1 MEKRATREELIEHI
15 QDPDPARR
23 AEAAYQ
29 MGIRGD
35 PSFLPFLEQALDD
48 PDSRVRWRS
57 VQALSRM
64 ELPRK
69 PRKVSLLLKDEAPRV
84 RAAAATV
91 LGRWGGEDEIPDL
104 CSLLN
109 DPDQEVR
116 YRTIEALG
124 EIRKLDR
131 DLLERIASLLKDPDS
146 NIRMHAALALGKCK
160 YSPAAG
166 LLAERLGDPHH
177 TVRGPAAWS
186 LGEIGDESTLAAL
199 FGALADEGEYVRIYA
214 YQAIAAFGQ
223 RALPVLEASLQ
234 EAPPS
239 LRPVLERLREDLEGA
254 AGSEGGGEGT

>member
-1 MEKRATREELIEHI
+1 MGKRSTKEELIEHI

-48 PDSRVRWRS
+48 PDSKVRWRS

-69 PRKVSLLLKDEAPRV
+69 PRGVCRLLKDEASRV

-91 LGRWGGEDEIPDL
+91 LGRWGGEDAIPDL
-104 CSLLN
+104 SSLLS

-124 EIRKLDR
+124 EIRKLDHA
-131 DLLERIASLLKDPDS
+131 LLEQIASLLNDPDS
-146 NIRMHAALALGKCK
+146 NIRMHAALTLGKCR
-160 YSPAAG
+160 YRPAAG
-166 LLAERLGDPHH
+166 LLADRLSDPHH

-199 FGALADEGEYVRIYA
+199 FEALADEGEYVRIYA
-214 YQAIAAFGQ
+214 YQAIAAFGR
-223 RALPVLEASLQ
+223 RALPVLEASLP

-239 LRPVLERLREDLEGA
+239 LRPILERLREDLEGT
-254 AGSEGGGEGT
+254 AGSEGAGQGS

>member
-1 MEKRATREELIEHI
+1 MEKTATKDELIEHI

-35 PSFLPFLEQALDD
+35 PTFLPFLEQALGD
-48 PDSRVRWRS
+48 PDSKVRWRS
-57 VQALSRM
+57 VQALGRM

-69 PRKVSLLLKDEAPRV
+69 LHGVFRLLKDEAARV

-91 LGRWGGEDEIPDL
+91 LGQWGGDEAVQAL
-104 CSLLN
+104 SCLLD

-124 EIRKLDR
+124 EIRGLGTE
-131 DLLERIASLLKDPDS
+131 LLERIVSLLEDPDG

-160 YSPAAG
+160 YRPAAR
-166 LLAERLGDPHH
+166 LLLKRLNDPLH

-186 LGEIGDESTLAAL
+186 LGEIGDENTLAAL

-223 RALPVLEASLQ
+223 RALPLLEASLPQ
-234 EAPPS
+234 AS
-239 LRPVLERLREDLEGA
+239 SVLRPILERLREDLMEAAEQEGCEK
-254 AGSEGGGEGT
+254 GP

>member
-1 MEKRATREELIEHI
+1 MEKMPTREDLIERI

-29 MGIRGD
+29 MGVWGD
-35 PSFLPFLEQALDD
+35 PSFLPFLEHALED
-48 PDSRVRWRS
+48 PDSQVRWRS

-69 PRKVSLLLKDEAPRV
+69 PRGVSPLLKDKTPRV

-91 LGRWGGEDEIPDL
+91 LGRWGDEAAIPDL
-104 CSLLN
+104 FSLLN

-124 EIRKLDR
+124 EIRKLDHN
-131 DLLERIASLLKDPDS
+131 LLERITSLLEDPDS
-146 NIRMHAALALGKCK
+146 NIRMHAALVLGKCK
-160 YSPAAG
+160 YGPAAG
-166 LLAERLGDPHH
+166 LLTDRLKDPHH

-186 LGEIGDESTLAAL
+186 LGEIGDESALAAL

-223 RALPVLEASLQ
+223 RALHALDASLTN
-234 EAPPS
+234 APPS
-239 LRPVLERLREDLEGA
+239 LRPILERLREDLEGEA
-254 AGSEGGGEGT
+254 WGEEGTESS